1 MPLKLFWFLLFLLPF
16 QLLAQSTLTI
26 KGRVVNENKEALSY
40 VTVAAMSKTTGQL
53 IGGTTTEEDG
63 SFELSVEEAAV
74 QLELSFIGF
83 QNLVLGEVQSSDGRW
98 DTGEIVML
106 SEALE
111 LEEVNIV
118 AERSKTEFKLDKR
131 VFNVGKDISSSGA
144 GALEVLNNLPS
155 VNVDIEGKI
164 SLRGNQGVQI
174 LIDGKPSVA
183 SSDPRNALG
192 AITAEMIE
200 SVEIITNP
208 SAKYEAGGTSGIINI
223 VLRKEEKEGING
235 SISLNTGYPNNH
247 SIGGSL
253 NRRTSR
259 FNLFTQFGGGYRTMP
274 TISESYNLNRQ
285 TQQYIDSEGSGK
297 RNENFYNLT
306 LGADYFLNKNNT
318 LTLSG
323 NYAYEIEDNPS
334 EVTFSIYDDT
344 SEPRSR
350 YIRKEETKATNP
362 KWQYDLQYKR
372 QFTNHKDHVL
382 LISAQGQFF
391 GKDQE
396 SSFLNTF
403 ITGNTGAINQRTE
416 TDFYQADYT
425 YKLDYTNPISKT
437 TQLEA
442 GGMYVINDVGNDYA
456 IFDEVNGV
464 WQPNFNLTNDF
475 RYNQKVLGVYTTASY
490 EARKWGVK
498 VGLRAEETKLNT
510 LLATT
515 QEANNQDYFNLFPS
529 LHTSYKVSPALSFQ
543 AGYSKRIF
551 RPRLWDLNPFFNIQN
566 NYFIRTGNPN
576 LLPEFGDSYE
586 ITGILVRDKWSVNIS
601 TYHLYTSDVMENVSY
616 FDNGVTIST
625 RENVGTNRKTGLEI
639 NGKYTPLSWL
649 SINGDVNW
657 GYFSRKG
664 SFNGTVFDF
673 QNSQWSAK
681 TTVKF
686 KLSGDLDLELTPNY
700 QSGFQTVQGTTS
712 GFLFAD
718 AGLRK
723 KILKKRAVVSIGIRD
738 IFASR
743 IQENIIDQTTFFV
756 RNFSQRGRFITV
768 GFSYSIG
775 KGEVMSY
782 TGGRR

>member
-1 MPLKLFWFLLFLLPF
+1 MYLKSFWVSLFLLPVA
-16 QLLAQSTLTI
+16 LLGQQGLTI

-40 VTVAAMSKTTGQL
+40 VTVAVLSKASGQM

-63 SFELSVEEAAV
+63 SFEVRAEETAV
-74 QLELSFIGF
+74 QLEFSFIGF
-83 QNLVLGEVQSSDGRW
+83 QNFSLHDIQGVDGRI
-98 DTGEIVML
+98 DVGEIVMQ
-106 SEALE
+106 SEVLK
-111 LEEVNIV
+111 LDEVSIV

-131 VFNVGKDISSSGA
+131 VFNVGKDISSSGV
-144 GALEVLNNLPS
+144 GAMEVLNNLPS

-223 VLRKEEKEGING
+223 VLKKEEKEGING

-253 NRRTSR
+253 NRRSSR

-274 TISESYNLNRQ
+274 TITEGYNLNRSDNSYVSSDG
-285 TQQYIDSEGSGK
+285 TGK
-297 RNENFYNLT
+297 RNEQFYNLT

-334 EVTFSIYDDT
+334 ENTFQIYDDT

-350 YIRKEETKATNP
+350 YLRREETTATNP

-382 LISAQGQFF
+382 LMSAQGQFF
-391 GKDQE
+391 GKDQA
-396 SSFLNTF
+396 SSFINTF
-403 ITGNTGAINQRTE
+403 TIGNTGAINQRTE

-425 YKLDYTNPISKT
+425 YKLDYTNPLSKT

-456 IFDEVNGV
+456 IFDEENGQ
-464 WQPNFNLTNDF
+464 WQPNLALTNDF
-475 RYNQKVLGVYTTASY
+475 RYNQKVLGAYTTASY
-490 EARKWGVK
+490 EGNKWGIK
-498 VGLRAEETKLNT
+498 LGLRAEQTKLNT

-515 QEANNQDYFNLFPS
+515 GEANDQNYFNLFPS
-529 LHTSYKVSPALSFQ
+529 LHTSYKVNPALSFQ
-543 AGYSKRIF
+543 AGYSRRIF

-586 ITGILVRDKWSVNIS
+586 VTGILVRDKWSVNIS
-601 TYHLYTSDVMENVSY
+601 AYHLYTTDVMENVSY
-616 FDNGVTIST
+616 FDDGITLST
-625 RENVGTNRKTGLEI
+625 RENVGTNRKTGIEV
-639 NGKYTPLSWL
+639 NGKYSPTPWL
-649 SINGDVNW
+649 GINGDFNW
-657 GYFSRKG
+657 GYFNRKG
-664 SFNGTVFDF
+664 SFNDLVFDF

-681 TTVKF
+681 STFKF
-686 KLSGDLDLELTPNY
+686 KLSGELDLELTPNY
-700 QSGFQTVQGTTS
+700 QSGFQTVQGSTT
-712 GFLFAD
+712 GFLFLD
-718 AGLRK
+718 AGIRK
-723 KILKKRAVVSIGIRD
+723 KIMKKRAVLSLGIRD
-738 IFASR
+738 VFASR
-743 IQENIIDQTTFFV
+743 IQENIVDQPTFYV
-756 RNFSQRGRFITV
+756 RNFSQRGRFITL